1 MTTPKNMSLRSMTED
16 DWNEIIASIE
26 REECILVLGPGAI
39 QNADGESL
47 HDKLADLLAKETDVE
62 VPKQQEKVFFL
73 SDSLAQKRGWRKILG
88 DRVNEAFSPKTPHP
102 HFQQLAEIPFH
113 FYVSLSPD
121 HLLKDAFE
129 EKALSHQFVYY
140 NYKENPEFTEAPA
153 KENPMLL
160 NLFGSMDHDDSMVL
174 THDALFDF
182 LFAILSTKRLP
193 LQVKEKIISAYNFV
207 LLGFDFESWYLK
219 ILLRLFESHRKEIS
233 YANVWHKA
241 GLSQD
246 TQWFYESKFKV
257 DFVDDQIP
265 EFISAL
271 HERCKQENLLRQA
284 GEGEE
289 AARQSLYNKVV
300 AYIKQSKVDE
310 AIDAL
315 DKEAMDMGDNDIFTQ
330 VVLMSRR
337 YNGLVSNQTKGIISR
352 EDAELELNQIV
363 NGLIGIAET
372 ISEEIA

>member
-1 MTTPKNMSLRSMTED
+1 MAED
-16 DWNEIIASIE
+16 DWNEIMASIE

-39 QNADGESL
+39 QNARGESL
-47 HDKLADLLAKETDVE
+47 HDQLADLLAKETDEE
-62 VPKQQEKVFFL
+62 VPKEQEKVFFL
-73 SDSLAQKRGWRKILG
+73 SDCLMQKRGWRKILG
-88 DRVNEAFSPKTPHP
+88 DRVNQAFSPEAPHP
-102 HFQQLAEIPFH
+102 YFQQLAEIPFH

-140 NYKENPEFTEAPA
+140 NYKENPEFTETPQ
-153 KENPMLL
+153 KENPMIL
-160 NLFGSMDHDDSMVL
+160 NLFGSRDHDDSMVL

-233 YANVWHKA
+233 YANVWHKV

-271 HERCKQENLLRQA
+271 HDRCKKENILRQTV
-284 GEGEE
+284 EGEE

-372 ISEEIA
+372 ISEETA

>member
-1 MTTPKNMSLRSMTED
+1 MAPRNMTEG

-39 QNADGESL
+39 QGRNGDSL
-47 HDKLADLLAKETDVE
+47 HEKLADLIAAEVE
-62 VPKQQEKVFFL
+62 VDVPKEQERLFYL
-73 SDSLAQKRGWRKILG
+73 SDALTQKRGWRKTLS
-88 DRVNEAFSPKTPHP
+88 DKVNEAFDSAEAHP
-102 HFQQLAEIPFH
+102 YFQQLAEIPFH

-129 EKALSHQFVYY
+129 EKLLPHQFVYY
-140 NYKENPEFTEAPA
+140 NYKENPEFVGVPEQ
-153 KENPMLL
+153 ENPMIL
-160 NLFGSMDHDDSMVL
+160 NLFGSKEVDDSMVL
-174 THDALFDF
+174 THDSLFDF

-193 LQVKEKIISAYNFV
+193 LQIKEKIISAYNFV

-233 YANVWHKA
+233 YANVWHSER
-241 GLSQD
+241 LSSG
-246 TQWFYESKFKV
+246 TKWFYEQKFKV
-257 DFVDDQIP
+257 DFVDEQIP
-265 EFISAL
+265 EFVNQL
-271 HERCKQENLLRQA
+271 HERCKKENLLRQA
-284 GEGEE
+284 GTADEQ
-289 AARQSLYNKVV
+289 AKQTLYNKVV

-310 AIDAL
+310 AIDTL
-315 DKEAMDMGDNDIFTQ
+315 DKEAMDKGDNDIFTQ

-337 YNGLVSNQTKGIISR
+337 YNGLVSSQTKGIISR

-372 ISEEIA
+372 LSED